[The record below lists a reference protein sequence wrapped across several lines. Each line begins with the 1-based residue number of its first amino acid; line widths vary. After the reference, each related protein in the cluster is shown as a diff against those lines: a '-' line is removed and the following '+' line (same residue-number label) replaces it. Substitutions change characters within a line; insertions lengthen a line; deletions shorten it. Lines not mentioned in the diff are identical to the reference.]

1 MRESLIF
8 VFHGYVRQINLLRQ
22 RTYWLYLSTLFILGN

>member
-8 VFHGYVRQINLLRQ
+8 VLHGYVRQINLLRQ
-22 RTYWLYLSTLFILGN
+22 RTY